1 MRIACVIPTY
11 NGKAELS
18 RLLDSI
24 RMQTVQADILI
35 IDSSSTD
42 GTQSLAKVNA
52 KKLVVIPSHD
62 FNHGASRQLMVTQSP
77 EYDFYVFLTQDAYLA
92 KPDAI
97 ENLVR
102 PFCNPVVGA
111 VCGRQL
117 PHLDAKLLAKHA
129 RYFNYPDVIE
139 VKSVLDVPRFG
150 IKTAFISN
158 SFAAYRAGAL
168 NDVGGFPNHVIFGED
183 MYTAAKM
190 LLAGWQIAYAGDA
203 VCRHSHNYTIIEE
216 FERYFD
222 MGVFHAQNQWIRE
235 NFGSARGEGLR
246 YVISEIKFL
255 GFSKIYFWPSSLLRN
270 GAKLLGYKLG
280 QHEAKIPIFLKRR
293 MSMQKRFWD
302 RRT

>member
-11 NGKAELS
+11 NGKTELS

-24 RMQTVQADILI
+24 RIQTVHADILI

-42 GTQSLAKVNA
+42 GTQSLAKGNA
-52 KKLVVIPSHD
+52 TKLVVIPSCE
-62 FNHGASRQLMVTQSP
+62 FNHGASRQLMVSQNP
-77 EYDFYVFLTQDAYLA
+77 DYDFYVFLTQDAYLA

-97 ENLVR
+97 ENIIR
-102 PFCNPVVGA
+102 PFSNPAVGA

-117 PHLDAKLLAKHA
+117 PHLDATLLAKHA
-129 RYFNYPDVIE
+129 RYFNYPAVIN
-139 VKSVLDVPRFG
+139 VKSVTDARRYG

-158 SFAAYRAGAL
+158 SFAAYRADAL
-168 NDVGGFPNHVIFGED
+168 NNVGGFPNNVIFGED

-190 LLAGWQIAYAGDA
+190 LLAGWQIAYAGNA

-222 MGVFHAQNQWIRE
+222 MGVFHARNQWIRE
-235 NFGSARGEGLR
+235 SFGSARGEGLR
-246 YVISEIKFL
+246 YVKSELMFL
-255 GFSKIYFWPSSLLRN
+255 GFSKFYLWPSSLFRN

-280 QHEAKIPIFLKRR
+280 QHEAKIPIFFKRKI
-293 MSMQKRFWD
+293 SMQKSFWD
-302 RRT
+302 RQT